1 MLRNYENK
9 SFSYLS
15 ESHYE
20 SIYVADCNF
29 VKVNHSNFELYDSM
43 IFESQLD
50 YCTFS
55 TARIGKNRFGYSSLS
70 NCSICHTNFIK
81 NEFNDINLSFITFY
95 DSLICGNNFEKCK
108 FKSVMFENVNFENS
122 YFSDCLFHDITLNN
136 CKGFKNAFFEN
147 INFGT
152 TENPVILSDE
162 KALQY
167 LLNYNF

>member
-1 MLRNYENK
+1 MFRNYENK

-15 ESHYE
+15 EPHYE

-29 VKVNHSNFELYDSM
+29 FKVNHSNFELYDSM

-55 TARIGKNRFGYSSLS
+55 TARIVKNKFGYSSLS
-70 NCSICHTNFIK
+70 NCSICHTN
-81 NEFNDINLSFITFY
+81 IT
-95 DSLICGNNFEKCK
+95 I
-108 FKSVMFENVNFENS
+108 
-122 YFSDCLFHDITLNN
+122 NN
-136 CKGFKNAFFEN
+136 CKGLKNAFFEN

-152 TENPVILSDE
+152 IETPVILSDE

-167 LLNYNF
+167 LLNYNI